1 MTPLVLIGLGIA
13 AWYFWPKVSRDGP
26 GGVRE
31 ARAILEV
38 GPDADHDTIIAAHR
52 RLIQRVHPDAGGSA
66 DLASR
71 VTAARDLLLAELNR
85 NAS

>member
-1 MTPLVLIGLGIA
+1 MSPLVLLGLGLA
-13 AWYFWPKVSRDGP
+13 AWYIWPKIQRGGV

-38 GPDADHDTIIAAHR
+38 GPDADAPAIIAAHR

-85 NAS
+85 NAR

>member
-1 MTPLVLIGLGIA
+1 MTPLVLIGVGIA
-13 AWYFWPKVSRDGP
+13 AWYFWPKPPRGA

-38 GPDADHDTIIAAHR
+38 GPEADADAIIAAHR

-85 NAS
+85 NAR